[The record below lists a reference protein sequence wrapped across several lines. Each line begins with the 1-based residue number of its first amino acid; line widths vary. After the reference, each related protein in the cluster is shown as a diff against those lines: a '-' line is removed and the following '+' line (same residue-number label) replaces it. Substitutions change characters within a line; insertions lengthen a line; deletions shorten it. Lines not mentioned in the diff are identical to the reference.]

1 MRLAFFGQ
9 RLSFEQQDTRLHR
22 EPLGGER
29 LSRCSA
35 NDLLVQCDPNP
46 SNRPK
51 INTCKFYKFGDGHV
65 AITRTRPL
73 REARAVACSTR
84 ENMQNESQL
93 MAANGRSIKFTP
105 ERFEQI
111 RNLVERGMSRE
122 QIAETIGVTVGSL
135 QVTCSRHA
143 ISLKRPKLNN
153 GVAHAPRSHNGTP
166 AQNGVAHA
174 PRSHNDTPAQER
186 RAQLALQLRYRGIDR
201 VVELSLPE
209 GVLAWLVI
217 EAHFRNVSISDLTAK
232 LIVAGLER
240 ADSGADAQ

>member
-1 MRLAFFGQ
+1 
-9 RLSFEQQDTRLHR
+9 
-22 EPLGGER
+22 
-29 LSRCSA
+29 
-35 NDLLVQCDPNP
+35 
-46 SNRPK
+46 
-51 INTCKFYKFGDGHV
+51 
-65 AITRTRPL
+65 
-73 REARAVACSTR
+73 
-84 ENMQNESQL
+84 MQNESQL

-135 QVTCSRHA
+135 QVTCSRHGV
-143 ISLKRPKLNN
+143 SLKRPKPNN
-153 GVAHAPRSHNGTP
+153 GVAHAPRSRNDTP

-174 PRSHNDTPAQER
+174 PRSRNDTPAQDR
-186 RAQLALQLRYRGIDR
+186 RAQLALQLRYRSIDR

-240 ADSGADAQ
+240 ADSGADALMRGHPTAVG

>member
-1 MRLAFFGQ
+1 
-9 RLSFEQQDTRLHR
+9 
-22 EPLGGER
+22 
-29 LSRCSA
+29 
-35 NDLLVQCDPNP
+35 
-46 SNRPK
+46 
-51 INTCKFYKFGDGHV
+51 
-65 AITRTRPL
+65 
-73 REARAVACSTR
+73 
-84 ENMQNESQL
+84 MQNESQL

-105 ERFEQI
+105 ERFDQI

-135 QVTCSRHA
+135 QVTCSRHG
-143 ISLKRPKLNN
+143 ISLKRPKLKS
-153 GVAHAPRSHNGTP
+153 GVAHAPRSRNDTP

-174 PRSHNDTPAQER
+174 PRSRNEMPAQDR
-186 RAQLALQLRYRGIDR
+186 RAQLSLQLRYRGIDR

-240 ADSGADAQ
+240 ADSGADALMRAHPTAVG

>member
-1 MRLAFFGQ
+1 ML
-9 RLSFEQQDTRLHR
+9 
-22 EPLGGER
+22 
-29 LSRCSA
+29 RCPRA
-35 NDLLVQCDPNP
+35 RCARRV
-46 SNRPK
+46 
-51 INTCKFYKFGDGHV
+51 G
-65 AITRTRPL
+65 L
-73 REARAVACSTR
+73 RI
-84 ENMQNESQL
+84 QSQKKHL

-135 QVTCSRHA
+135 QVTCSRLG
-143 ISLKRPKLNN
+143 ISLRRPILNNGVAYAARSRNYAPAQNGVAHAPRSRNDTPAQN
-153 GVAHAPRSHNGTP
+153 GVAHAPRSHNDTP

-217 EAHFRNVSISDLTAK
+217 EAHFRNVSIGDLTAK

-240 ADSGADAQ
+240 ADTGADAQ

>member
-1 MRLAFFGQ
+1 
-9 RLSFEQQDTRLHR
+9 
-22 EPLGGER
+22 
-29 LSRCSA
+29 
-35 NDLLVQCDPNP
+35 
-46 SNRPK
+46 
-51 INTCKFYKFGDGHV
+51 
-65 AITRTRPL
+65 
-73 REARAVACSTR
+73 
-84 ENMQNESQL
+84 MQNESQL

-186 RAQLALQLRYRGIDR
+186 RAPLALQLRYRGIDR

-217 EAHFRNVSISDLTAK
+217 EAYFRNVSISDLTAK

>member
-1 MRLAFFGQ
+1 MVMLRY
-9 RLSFEQQDTRLHR
+9 
-22 EPLGGER
+22 P
-29 LSRCSA
+29 
-35 NDLLVQCDPNP
+35 
-46 SNRPK
+46 
-51 INTCKFYKFGDGHV
+51 
-65 AITRTRPL
+65 RTRPL
-73 REARAVACSTR
+73 RESRAVACSTR

-135 QVTCSRHA
+135 QVTCSRHG
-143 ISLKRPKLNN
+143 ISLRRFKLNN
-153 GVAHAPRSHNGTP
+153 GVGHAPRSRNDTP

-174 PRSHNDTPAQER
+174 PRSRNEMPAQDR

-209 GVLAWLVI
+209 GVLAWLAI
-217 EAHFRNVSISDLTAK
+217 EADFRNVSIGDLTAK

-240 ADSGADAQ
+240 TDSSAAKFQSRAL

>member
-1 MRLAFFGQ
+1 
-9 RLSFEQQDTRLHR
+9 
-22 EPLGGER
+22 
-29 LSRCSA
+29 
-35 NDLLVQCDPNP
+35 
-46 SNRPK
+46 
-51 INTCKFYKFGDGHV
+51 
-65 AITRTRPL
+65 
-73 REARAVACSTR
+73 
-84 ENMQNESQL
+84 MQNESQL

-143 ISLKRPKLNN
+143 ISLKRPKINN
-153 GVAHAPRSHNGTP
+153 GLAHAPRSHNGTP
-166 AQNGVAHA
+166 AQNGVAHAPRSHSGTLAQNGVAHA

-186 RAQLALQLRYRGIDR
+186 RAQLALQLRYRSIDR